1 MVVIHISG
9 ELIVG
14 HIIGV
19 TVKVGLGY
27 RRLVAMITI
36 VISVNTGIAMAAGD
50 SLFEAVVVIV
60 GAVRPGVHA
69 GEGAHAALVTRSVA
83 GGVVAQLQLVIAGY
97 PDKRAPTEHPLEARP
112 EPVSKPQ
119 PKPDRY
125 TTSAWSDISHLRGG

>member
-1 MVVIHISG
+1 MVIINISG

-14 HIIGV
+14 HIIRV

-27 RRLVAMITI
+27 HQLVAMVTI
-36 VISVNTGIAMAAGD
+36 VISVNNGIAMAAGD
-50 SLFEAVVVIV
+50 CLFDAVVAIV
-60 GAVRPGVHA
+60 GAVGPSVHA